1 MKFENFDIGHEFIIV
16 EELVSLIDFFL
27 LNENKCNICVSGGS
41 SPSEIL
47 KLLSKAIDFDDRTC
61 FLLTDERIVDTRSIN
76 SNYNN
81 LILNL
86 GLTSNKIKSM
96 FDNKCLVSSM
106 NDYELYIKKK
116 ICKKDKAVIDILI
129 LGFGKDGHI
138 ASIFD
143 KENQI
148 EYKNEYLFSSKN
160 SINGFKRMSL
170 KMDLLKTAK
179 YTFLISYGQDK
190 YNLLKNNNDQKLVIN
205 RYLNGQ
211 KNVKWF
217 YSINDNSN

>member
-1 MKFENFDIGHEFIIV
+1 MKFVNFKIGQEVIIV
-16 EELVSLIDFFL
+16 KELVSLVEFFL

-41 SPSEIL
+41 SPLEVL
-47 KLLSKAIDFDDRTC
+47 KLFSNAIDFDERIC
-61 FLLTDERIVDTRSIN
+61 FFLTDERIVDTRSIN

-81 LILNL
+81 LILSL
-86 GLTSNKIKSM
+86 GLTNNNIKSM
-96 FDNKCLVSSM
+96 FDNKCIVSSI
-106 NDYELYIKKK
+106 NDYELYIKKNL
-116 ICKKDKAVIDILI
+116 CKKDKALIDILI

-143 KENQI
+143 NESQI
-148 EYKNEYLFSSKN
+148 EYENEYLFSSKN
-160 SINGFKRMSL
+160 SINGFKRISL

-179 YTFLISYGQDK
+179 NTFLISYGQDK
-190 YNLLKNNNDQKLVIN
+190 YYLLKNNNDQKLVVN

-217 YSINDNSN
+217 YSIIDNVC

>member
-1 MKFENFDIGHEFIIV
+1 MKFENFDIGHEVIIV
-16 EELVSLIDFFL
+16 EELVSLIEFFL

-41 SPSEIL
+41 SPLEIL
-47 KLLSKAIDFDDRTC
+47 KLLSNAIDFDDRIC
-61 FLLTDERIVDTRSIN
+61 IFFTDERIVDNTSIN

-81 LILNL
+81 LILSL
-86 GLTSNKIKSM
+86 GLTNNKIKSM
-96 FDNKCLVSSM
+96 FDNKCFVSSM
-106 NDYELYIKKK
+106 NDYESHIKKNL
-116 ICKKDKAVIDILI
+116 CKKDKAVIDILI

-148 EYKNEYLFSSKN
+148 EYENEYLFSSKN
-160 SINGFKRMSL
+160 SINGFKRISL

-179 YTFLISYGQDK
+179 HTFLISYGQDK

-217 YSINDNSN
+217 YSI